1 MVVKIKRSSLQDL
14 LSNKENGK
22 NTSSSSS
29 RRRQRAKPNYRRFCA
44 VSSFGNLNALAAAAK
59 QTLLDGEEH
68 FGNTLSAVN
77 EKSKQGKR
85 RVELRQQQFAW
96 EEEHRSLTNERMTLE
111 REILEIVGKVST
123 TGLSGPLDEMKM
135 YDGEFVMAHKP
146 RAKEQLHSIRQMIH
160 NIEPYEAAT
169 VLAEV
174 IEANGL
180 MYNATEYEREKQEH
194 ECRQCRSAV
203 YHAMRGLLEDSDN
216 DDKGNAVGRKGSSSR
231 RKTPTT
237 RSMLWDR
244 ISKISHSKDVL
255 DVDAVHVMYE
265 EIVIPLDQHIE
276 RVKQMKKQLKQMTQN
291 DRNTNNNNTTNS
303 NTNNSNT
310 NNSNT
315 NNNTNNNTNENTT
328 TPIVATT
335 DLIQKTIGGWNVNDH
350 SMFIKNWKECIDRG
364 KGHGVFRKR
373 MLLLLPHI
381 NRDAVTEH
389 ISWFEKSKYLQR
401 QLREENICWERS
413 VKEKLMNVAIQIKQI
428 YMNEKQ
434 NEERQRQLLIL
445 QKRGGKLH
453 AKLHEMRNMY
463 VLKQQEIDRERDR
476 LYQLQLTEEKKRNE
490 IENKRRHLENEKVTV
505 FQNEREVE
513 HQQKQEA
520 KAAQMKY
527 MEDVSKANAPM
538 REKRIEHRREVLAQR
553 EEIKKMNMLS
563 EERIKLN
570 NLQALERLKE
580 QCLYFEKIKD
590 IQENQDPKHVLQ
602 VTRAFDAAVKEL
614 EALRAAGFGVHARG
628 HAPLNGFQSKTIVGD
643 IRFKLVEQL
652 RSAGL
657 QATPY
662 AQACIINMA
671 REMRPMPQMRSSIF
685 APRIQP

>member
-1 MVVKIKRSSLQDL
+1 
-14 LSNKENGK
+14 
-22 NTSSSSS
+22 
-29 RRRQRAKPNYRRFCA
+29 
-44 VSSFGNLNALAAAAK
+44 
-59 QTLLDGEEH
+59 
-68 FGNTLSAVN
+68 
-77 EKSKQGKR
+77 
-85 RVELRQQQFAW
+85 
-96 EEEHRSLTNERMTLE
+96 
-111 REILEIVGKVST
+111 
-123 TGLSGPLDEMKM
+123 
-135 YDGEFVMAHKP
+135 
-146 RAKEQLHSIRQMIH
+146 
-160 NIEPYEAAT
+160 
-169 VLAEV
+169 
-174 IEANGL
+174 
-180 MYNATEYEREKQEH
+180 
-194 ECRQCRSAV
+194 
-203 YHAMRGLLEDSDN
+203 
-216 DDKGNAVGRKGSSSR
+216 
-231 RKTPTT
+231 
-237 RSMLWDR
+237 
-244 ISKISHSKDVL
+244 
-255 DVDAVHVMYE
+255 
-265 EIVIPLDQHIE
+265 
-276 RVKQMKKQLKQMTQN
+276 
-291 DRNTNNNNTTNS
+291 
-303 NTNNSNT
+303 
-310 NNSNT
+310 
-315 NNNTNNNTNENTT
+315 
-328 TPIVATT
+328 
-335 DLIQKTIGGWNVNDH
+335 
-350 SMFIKNWKECIDRG
+350 
-364 KGHGVFRKR
+364 
-373 MLLLLPHI
+373 
-381 NRDAVTEH
+381 
-389 ISWFEKSKYLQR
+389 
-401 QLREENICWERS
+401 
-413 VKEKLMNVAIQIKQI
+413 
-428 YMNEKQ
+428 MNEKQ
-434 NEERQRQLLIL
+434 NKERQRQLLIL

-505 FQNEREVE
+505 FQNEREAE

-520 KAAQMKY
+520 KAAQLKY

-614 EALRAAGFGVHARG
+614 EALRAAGFGLHARG

-671 REMRPMPQMRSSIF
+671 REIRPMPQMRSSIF